1 MQFLRT
7 IFWVLLA
14 VLAVAF
20 GMKNSG
26 YVTLSFWEGYA
37 VDVRLPLL
45 LAVVFLLGLI
55 PPWVLHRITR
65 WTMGRKLEAANRQL
79 LETRTILEPNT
90 LPARVEA
97 PPREPLPPGAVPI
110 APPPGVG

>member
-14 VLAVAF
+14 VVAVAF

-37 VDVRLPLL
+37 ADVRLPLL
-45 LAVVFLLGLI
+45 LLIVFLLGLI
-55 PPWVLHRITR
+55 PPWLLHRVTR

-79 LETRTILEPNT
+79 IETRSVLEP
-90 LPARVEA
+90 AAISGRAES
-97 PPREPLPPGAVPI
+97 LPPGAVPI

>member
-26 YVTLSFWEGYA
+26 YVTLSFWNGYA
-37 VDVRLPLL
+37 ADVRLPLL
-45 LAVVFLLGLI
+45 LGIVFLLGLI
-55 PPWVLHRITR
+55 PPWLLHRVTR
-65 WTMGRKLEAANRQL
+65 WTMGRKLDAANRQL
-79 LETRTILEPNT
+79 IETRSVLEPT
-90 LPARVEA
+90 SLPARAEA
-97 PPREPLPPGAVPI
+97 LPHESLPPGAVPI